1 MSFSNQSPDF
11 RRYLKASL
19 PLFKRPVFW
28 ASTVGLL
35 LVVLFAW
42 KYWNNP
48 ESFNALLGNQV
59 TESKKPTVN
68 PTLSSENPVASSVD
82 PNSSSMPG
90 KELDRTSALPPIN
103 LPNQKAQL
111 PYLPGGLPRA
121 TSQTPTISSQ
131 GQNNLNLTGMF
142 PQKLNTGN
150 TLATSP
156 QNVYTPSLRG
166 GSGLATFPTSGKSSL
181 SIARASTDPTFSLNS
196 LNSRNTSRGI
206 PSLGS
211 LPNASSRA
219 TALSTPPSRTN
230 QAQIPS
236 LPQPQALPTL
246 SDQRQIPSLPA
257 TVASPTNTIAAQ
269 GQIPSVAATIPSP
282 TNTIAAQGQTPSVA
296 ATIPS
301 PTSNPT
307 SQGRLPAVPTTVPS
321 PTGNNA
327 SPTTPTALPTVA
339 SSQPISQ
346 IPATVQVKP
355 VQAFQPNDF
364 RQPSPLLPDQT
375 NAVTNPGFYSVPEN
389 PGLQQSQLNLPTF
402 TVPSLIPGNNVGD
415 GQTKTLSEP

>member
-1 MSFSNQSPDF
+1 
-11 RRYLKASL
+11 
-19 PLFKRPVFW
+19 
-28 ASTVGLL
+28 
-35 LVVLFAW
+35 
-42 KYWNNP
+42 
-48 ESFNALLGNQV
+48 
-59 TESKKPTVN
+59 
-68 PTLSSENPVASSVD
+68 
-82 PNSSSMPG
+82 
-90 KELDRTSALPPIN
+90 
-103 LPNQKAQL
+103 
-111 PYLPGGLPRA
+111 
-121 TSQTPTISSQ
+121 
-131 GQNNLNLTGMF
+131 
-142 PQKLNTGN
+142 
-150 TLATSP
+150 
-156 QNVYTPSLRG
+156 
-166 GSGLATFPTSGKSSL
+166 
-181 SIARASTDPTFSLNS
+181 
-196 LNSRNTSRGI
+196 
-206 PSLGS
+206 